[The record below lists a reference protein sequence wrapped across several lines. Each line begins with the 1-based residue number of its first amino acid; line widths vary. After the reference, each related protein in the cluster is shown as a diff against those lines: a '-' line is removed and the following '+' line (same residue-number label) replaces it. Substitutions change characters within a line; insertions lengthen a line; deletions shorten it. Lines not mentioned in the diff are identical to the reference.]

1 MSDKKRFVDIDNK
14 TRNYIN
20 KRDVR
25 CIICKSNYNLQI
37 AHVFINRSHGGKGCK
52 ENLVLL
58 CSRCHQIMDNPL
70 GKKQNELSKEYLS
83 YCKNYLVKK
92 EKIENI
98 AELVKKIKYKRFL
111 D

>member
-20 KRDVR
+20 ERDVR

-70 GKKQNELSKEYLS
+70 GKKQNELSKEYLK
-83 YCKNYLVKK
+83 YCKNYLIKK
-92 EKIENI
+92 EKIGNPSKLIE
-98 AELVKKIKYKRFL
+98 KIKYKRFL